1 MRHIR
6 LIAACL
12 CTLLA
17 AQARADSFV
26 PDPSFGVRGVATYEW
41 PLFYGYQYNAANV
54 WMAVQNSGKLVV
66 ATQLRNGNDEIL
78 WTNWFEP
85 SGQPT
90 VPVPGGGPYT
100 PSAYFS
106 QGAGLVTNWDG
117 SIGLLGTRT
126 IDSGDSDFRLYRAF
140 ANGEPGYQGC
150 GGGFAQDVAFD
161 VGPAGERQDIPR
173 TMVLDGEGRTYAV
186 GNANAG
192 NGQSVLAIARIGRY
206 CGLETS
212 YGSNGRVTT
221 AIGPSRTVRPHVAIL
236 DAQDRLLVG
245 GGLTTDTGANAP
257 GRCFV
262 SRFTN
267 AGRLDT
273 SFAGTGTHQISNF
286 TSYSGTFSCKVTGLA
301 TDSSGRIYVQ
311 GRWTVKNG
319 SGEKRNRFH
328 LRLNP
333 GGSGDSAYNDIA
345 LVTGG
350 LDGNLDIESADLAVF
365 ERDGYVARLGSN
377 VNHSGNGLA
386 RGFITGNRLDT
397 GVSSDGPFSHDGVP
411 GVSVTFHRIVKI
423 DDDMFYVLATSGPD
437 YMTHHKTHVIRYRRD
452 STLPPADRIFFNGF
466 DS

>member
-6 LIAACL
+6 SIAACL
-12 CTLLA
+12 CTLLVT
-17 AQARADSFV
+17 QAYADSFV
-26 PDPSFGVRGVATYEW
+26 PDPGFGVNGVATYEW
-41 PLFYGYQYNAANV
+41 PQSYGYQYNAANV
-54 WMAVQNSGKLVV
+54 WMAVQDSGKLVV
-66 ATQLRNGNDEIL
+66 ATQLRNGTSEIL
-78 WTNWFEP
+78 WMNWFEP

-90 VPVPGGGPYT
+90 TPGPGGGPYT

-106 QGAGLVTNWDG
+106 QGAGLVTHWDG

-140 ANGEPGYQGC
+140 PNGEPGYQGC
-150 GGGFAQDVAFD
+150 AGGFLQDVAFD
-161 VGPAGERQDIPR
+161 LGPSGQRQDIPR
-173 TMVLDGEGRTYAV
+173 TMVLDGEGRSYVV

-192 NGQSVLAIARIGRY
+192 GGETQLAIARIGRY

-212 YGSNGRVTT
+212 YGSNGRITT
-221 AIGPSRTVRPHVAIL
+221 TIGSSRTVRPHVAVL

-245 GGLTTDTGANAP
+245 GGITTDTGANPP

-267 AGRLDT
+267 AGRLDG
-273 SFAGTGTHQISNF
+273 SFAGTGTHQINNF

-319 SGEKRNRFH
+319 TDEKRNRFH
-328 LRLNP
+328 LRLTSS
-333 GGSGDSAYNDIA
+333 GSADSAYNNIA

-350 LDGNLDIESADLAVF
+350 LDGNLDIEAADLAVF
-365 ERDGYVARLGSN
+365 EADGYVARLGSN
-377 VNHSGNGLA
+377 VNYANNGSA
-386 RGFITGNRLDT
+386 RGFITGNRIAT
-397 GVSSDGPFSHDGVP
+397 GTSSDGPFTQAGVP
-411 GVSVTFHRIVKI
+411 GASTAYHRIVKI

-452 STLPPADRIFFNGF
+452 TTLPPSDRIFFNGF
-466 DS
+466 DP